1 MNDYYIRTCNLNFKK
16 INSTVNFFKNN
27 YLCKHLTTNVPY
39 ILYFKLFNVIQT
51 KISLKKLVCI
61 LTAFGELRF
70 VFYFFF
76 NYERDGDTKRHYNG
90 GPDLCAARP

>member
-1 MNDYYIRTCNLNFKK
+1 MYI
-16 INSTVNFFKNN
+16 
-27 YLCKHLTTNVPY
+27 
-39 ILYFKLFNVIQT
+39 
-51 KISLKKLVCI
+51 
-61 LTAFGELRF
+61 TAFGELRF